1 MKKPERR
8 TGTRKKDRP
17 MKLEGGCACGAVR
30 YALTAPPLIVH
41 ACHCPDCQR
50 ITGGAFVINVWI
62 ESRHVEGDR
71 TKLKSYTLK
80 AGSGK
85 KHQVFF
91 CPTCGTYLWSRYGIV
106 PSDCLFVRA
115 GTLDT
120 PSAVKPDVHIFTRSK
135 VPWLKLPDDARKFE
149 AAYQL
154 AKVWPADKLERL
166 NRNAPAPG

>member
-8 TGTRKKDRP
+8 IGARKKDRP

-30 YALTAPPLIVH
+30 YTLTAPPLIVH

-62 ESRHVEGDR
+62 ESQYVEGDR
-71 TKLKSYTLK
+71 TRLKSYTLK

-135 VPWLKLPDDARKFE
+135 VPWLKLPDDAHKFE

-154 AKVWPADKLERL
+154 ARVWPADKLERIG
-166 NRNAPAPG
+166 RNVPAPA